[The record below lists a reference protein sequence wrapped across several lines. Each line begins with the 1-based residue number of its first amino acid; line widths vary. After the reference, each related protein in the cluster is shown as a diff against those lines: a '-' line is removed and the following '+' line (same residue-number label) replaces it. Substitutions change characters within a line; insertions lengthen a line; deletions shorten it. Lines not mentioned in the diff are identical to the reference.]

1 MKFRD
6 LFSLIFL
13 TCFVNANFPLFVSLQ
28 DGIGPTDDL
37 LLFDAPAFPDPSKPG
52 EFLVDQ
58 PTFVFKRRDRQFSES
73 FSTLSTFDD
82 EAAQSVSRMW
92 DRLKLFMAVGLPN
105 KSTTLSVSNCSR
117 SPHTGPTAL
126 FPTLGVSLAKISL
139 GSCGKN
145 KELTGTVNLE
155 PFDNRRITNTIFL
168 SPDSG
173 FGVISGK

>member
-6 LFSLIFL
+6 LFSLIFS
-13 TCFVNANFPLFVSLQ
+13 TCFVNANSPLFVPLQ
-28 DGIGPTDDL
+28 NGIGPADDL

-58 PTFVFKRRDRQFSES
+58 PTFVFKRGRHFSQS
-73 FSTLSTFDD
+73 LSTFDD
-82 EAAQSVSRMW
+82 EAAQSVNRMW
-92 DRLKLFMAVGLPN
+92 DRLKFFMAVGLPN
-105 KSTTLSVSNCSR
+105 KSTSLSVSNCSR

-126 FPTLGVSLAKISL
+126 YPTLGVSLAKISL
-139 GSCGKN
+139 GSCGEN
-145 KELTGTVNLE
+145 REITGTANLD
-155 PFDNRRITNTIFL
+155 PSDDRQMTNTIFL